1 MKKTVIVHVKED
13 VVLVAFAEGRQEPEV
28 AKKVAEQLTEKY
40 GKKVK
45 FLPRVPRP
53 WSVIEVEISEE

>member
-1 MKKTVIVHVKED
+1 MKKTVIVHVRED
-13 VVLVAFAEGRQEPEV
+13 VVLVAFAEGRQPSEV
-28 AKKVAEQLTEKY
+28 AKKVAEQLQEKY

-53 WSVIEVEISEE
+53 WSVIEVDVTE